1 MSETVARQRPPVDLD
16 DFERRFRQTQRPAH
30 EDDPLAELARI
41 VGDEHDPYGEVFAQ
55 PSAPV
60 HQDFRPSFA
69 PHGRHEDFRH
79 EPSFGDAEAPAAGK
93 PRFMADFAAI
103 EAGLRAAAPQ
113 PFDHQHQDQLL
124 HPQVAPGHDMQPD
137 YAEPDYAF
145 PPESQAQ
152 AGWADPA
159 QGPSSHRTPAKKRG
173 ALNPTYAIAG
183 SIAIAVI
190 GIGVAF
196 AYKGTGS
203 SPREIRTIMAAAGP
217 TKIAPPADAK
227 SDASDQDAT
236 GLNQTAPTKLV
247 NREEQPVDL
256 QQAVQDNAARARGT
270 DASSVPVPGQPDGTI
285 SPDYSAM
292 GTAAP
297 AASNGHAYSDQ
308 GFGVGMPLP
317 KKVKS
322 VMVKPDGTIVS
333 NGQDNAAQDNPAPA
347 MAAPSIVAPAAQAPK
362 MGDRIGALVE
372 GATPAAATPKTHA
385 KGAKSTT
392 RVATAAP
399 APEPTDDA
407 APAPKPAK
415 TAKKTKPVKVA
426 TAETGTEQANDAGDD
441 AKPAGTGAWAVQLAA
456 PGSEADARS
465 ATSKLLKKFSGALH
479 GHRLGFHRAD
489 SNGKTVYRVRVSS
502 LSKEDATSLCSKLK
516 GDGGTCFIAKN

>member
-16 DFERRFRQTQRPAH
+16 DFERRFRETQRPAQDSAYLS
-30 EDDPLAELARI
+30 DDPLAELARI
-41 VGDEHDPYGEVFAQ
+41 VRDEPDPYGEVFAQ
-55 PSAPV
+55 PAVPAPER
-60 HQDFRPSFA
+60 QEFRQSFA
-69 PHGRHEDFRH
+69 PHGRQ
-79 EPSFGDAEAPAAGK
+79 EPSFGESDAQGAGK

-103 EAGLRAAAPQ
+103 EAGLRGAAAEPQ
-113 PFDHQHQDQLL
+113 HFAHDNHFDADQLL

-145 PPESQAQ
+145 PPEPQAQ

-159 QGPSSHRTPAKKRG
+159 RVAKKRG
-173 ALNPTYAIAG
+173 GLKPAYAIAG
-183 SIAIAVI
+183 AIAIATV

-203 SPREIRTIMAAAGP
+203 SPREITTIMAAAGP
-217 TKIAPPADAK
+217 TKIQPPADAK
-227 SDASDQDAT
+227 DVTDQEAAGQTQAAS
-236 GLNQTAPTKLV
+236 TKLV
-247 NREEQPVDL
+247 SREEQPVDL
-256 QQAVQDNAARARGT
+256 QQAVQDNAARDASTRGT
-270 DASSVPVPGQPDGTI
+270 DASSVPVPGQPEGTM
-285 SPDYSAM
+285 SPDYSSM
-292 GTAAP
+292 GSGAGS
-297 AASNGHAYSDQ
+297 ASQPYSDQ

-333 NGQDNAAQDNPAPA
+333 NGQDSAARDNSAQANAMPPAPA
-347 MAAPSIVAPAAQAPK
+347 K
-362 MGDRIGALVE
+362 MDDRIGALVD
-372 GATPAAATPKTHA
+372 GATPAAATPKSHM
-385 KGAKSTT
+385 KGAKTTT

-399 APEPTDDA
+399 TPAPDSTDDADA

-415 TAKKTKPVKVA
+415 TATKKTKPVKVA

-441 AKPAGTGAWAVQLAA
+441 AKSTGSGGFAVQLAA

-465 ATSKLLKKFSGALH
+465 ATTRLLKKFSGALH
-479 GHRLGFHRAD
+479 GQRLGFHRAD

-502 LSKEDATSLCSKLK
+502 LTKADATSLCSKLK
-516 GDGGTCFIAKN
+516 ADGGTCFVAKN